1 MSTPC
6 PGLPRPRWRRRT
18 LRLVAGTWVA
28 TGLLAP
34 LLVGVL
40 QPELLI
46 GPGLLLSLVLIAFA
60 VAGSNVELRFSLD
73 DSGPVWS
80 PVGVPI
86 VLAVVA
92 CSVPQAMLV
101 TALGYLLDRA
111 TWGRGRLLAIETA
124 GLGAMSAGGAALLAH
139 SIGLRFD
146 SPGIALVSAIAASVL
161 FLVLDAVTYAVWY
174 QFESGTGGYVL
185 RCFVGAAPIDVT
197 FTTVAVLVTGPFIG
211 APFVVALVLAG
222 CQGAIYALYRL
233 VTSESRHRQQSD
245 HLREVFSRYVPE
257 QVAQRLATSPDKVR
271 LGGELRDVT
280 VLFCDIRGFTGWA
293 ERRDAESVVGELN
306 SLLGGL
312 AEIVMESFGTLDKF
326 TGDGLMAFW
335 GAPLDQPDHA
345 ERACRAAIGM
355 QQLLD
360 RRHRELLIGDDFEF
374 RIGVGI
380 ASGPVVV
387 GNVGHEKRLDYT
399 AIGDTVNLAAR
410 LEQSTKELGVPT
422 VVSHDTWLRLPPA
435 FRERCA
441 NPTTVTVKGR
451 VAPVQVHA
459 LVHDVTVMEAGT
471 NAQPGS
477 SASGFPLAA

>member
-1 MSTPC
+1 MAGITAP
-6 PGLPRPRWRRRT
+6 
-18 LRLVAGTWVA
+18 LVVGAIE
-28 TGLLAP
+28 P
-34 LLVGVL
+34 DLLVGTGVPL
-40 QPELLI
+40 A
-46 GPGLLLSLVLIAFA
+46 LVLLVFA

-73 DSGPVWS
+73 GSGPVWS

-86 VLAVVA
+86 VFAVVA

-111 TWGRGRLLAIETA
+111 TWRRGRRLAVETA
-124 GLGAMSAGGAALLAH
+124 GLGAMSAGMASLLAHALGLGFATPGAALA
-139 SIGLRFD
+139 
-146 SPGIALVSAIAASVL
+146 SAVVATLL
-161 FLVLDAVTYAVWY
+161 FLGLDALTYAVWY
-174 QFESGTGGYVL
+174 QIESETGGDIL
-185 RCFVGAAPIDVT
+185 RYFLGAAPIDIA
-197 FTTVAVLVTGPFIG
+197 FTTVAVLVAGPFTS
-211 APFVVALVLAG
+211 APLVVALVLGG
-222 CQGAIYALYRL
+222 CQLAFVALYRL
-233 VTSESRHRQQSD
+233 VTSEARHRQQSD

-257 QVAQRLATSPDKVR
+257 QVAERLAASPDSVR

-293 ERRDAESVVGELN
+293 ESRDAESVVEELN

-360 RRHRELLIGDDFEF
+360 LRHRELVLPGEDDFEF
-374 RIGVGI
+374 HIGIGI
-380 ASGPVVV
+380 ASGSVVV
-387 GNVGHEKRLDYT
+387 GNVGHEQRLDYT

-422 VVSHDTWLRLPPA
+422 VVSHETWRLLPET
-435 FRERCA
+435 FRDRCA
-441 NPTTVTVKGR
+441 EPTTVTVKGR
-451 VAPVQVHA
+451 VAPVLVHA
-459 LVHDVTVMEAGT
+459 LGHEFTAIDAGT
-471 NAQPGS
+471 YAQPGS
-477 SASGFPLAA
+477 SASGLPLMA